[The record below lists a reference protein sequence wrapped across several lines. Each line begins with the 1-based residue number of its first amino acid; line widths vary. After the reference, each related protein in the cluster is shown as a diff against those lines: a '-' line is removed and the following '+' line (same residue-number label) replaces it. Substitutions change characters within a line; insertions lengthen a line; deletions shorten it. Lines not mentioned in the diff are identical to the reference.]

1 MVSEDTLFSVSIF
14 DEIVF
19 NFQFFFKT
27 VLKWNKGDIYGKKE
41 TFYKIMYIQTNNCFL
56 SILRLQMSV
65 I

>member
-1 MVSEDTLFSVSIF
+1 MVSEDTLFSISIF

-19 NFQFFFKT
+19 NFQFVFKT
-27 VLKWNKGDIYGKKE
+27 VLKWNKANIYGKKE
-41 TFYKIMYIQTNNCFL
+41 TFYEIMYIQTKHYFL